1 MFCFGNLT
9 FSACAAHSKIGFA
22 NVWQSCP
29 SKSPKRYPGVLCQ
42 AAMHSYQYVHTC
54 LERLRIEMH
63 ENLFSNPK
71 RKPGAQCPAAW
82 HPNFRMCC
90 TCSERLRTRNK
101 RKPIQQ
107 PQART
112 LSLRLCCRASHDRM
126 CCTCLERM
134 QHGIAKQHKHQP
146 RSENPQA

>member
-1 MFCFGNLT
+1 MCCTFENCDLQMFGKAAQARAPSDIPESYAKLQCILT
-9 FSACAAHSKIGFA
+9 NMCTHAWNDCEF
-22 NVWQSCP
+22 Q
-29 SKSPKRYPGVLCQ
+29 
-42 AAMHSYQYVHTC
+42 
-54 LERLRIEMH
+54 MH
-63 ENLFSNPK
+63 EHLFSNPK

-107 PQART
+107 PQTRT